1 MPQINASLPSSPHR
15 NRTPTLFDCCVM
27 SGWRWFVPY
36 GVVLSQSY
44 PRRVSLRTYSKNKR
58 RMIQPPPPIAK
69 TRGICIILTI
79 LDAAIFLLGWNRDRD
94 KWSIDVRS

>member
-1 MPQINASLPSSPHR
+1 MPQINASLPLSPHR

-44 PRRVSLRTYSKNKR
+44 PDGYRYTYSKNK
-58 RMIQPPPPIAK
+58 
-69 TRGICIILTI
+69 G
-79 LDAAIFLLGWNRDRD
+79 
-94 KWSIDVRS
+94 V